1 MDYVPDA
8 PKFVITDCGFP
19 TIAIERE
26 IIENAGGQLAAFQC
40 KTEEDVI
47 AAAKDAAA
55 ILVQWAPLTRAVM
68 QELPRCKVIV
78 RYGIGIDNID
88 LDAARVRGIKVC
100 NVPDYCIDEVADHT
114 LALAMSLARQLPMID
129 QLVRQGVWKIV
140 PPRSMLAS
148 RQMTFATIGYGRIAR
163 AVLDRARGCKFRL
176 ATCDPYLPVGT
187 ELPPDIQLLDMD
199 KALRTADIVSL
210 HLPLTEATRHLINEE
225 ALSKMKS
232 TSLLLNTA
240 RGGVVN
246 TVELAAVLRRAQIA
260 GAALDVFEQEPLEG
274 DHPLRKCTNVLLT
287 SHIGWYSELS
297 QPQLQRMAADEA
309 VRAIKDETLRNRVA

>member
-1 MDYVPDA
+1 MPDA
-8 PKFVITDCGFP
+8 PKFVITDYGFP

-47 AAAKDAAA
+47 TAAKDAAA

-68 QELPRCKVIV
+68 QELPHCKVIV

-88 LDAARVRGIKVC
+88 LDAARSHGIIVC

-114 LALAMSLARQLPMID
+114 FALAMSLARQLPMID

-148 RQMTFATIGYGRIAR
+148 RQMTFVTIGYGRIAR

-176 ATCDPYLPVGT
+176 ATCDPYLAAGT
-187 ELPPDIQLLDMD
+187 ELPPDVQLLDMD
-199 KALRTADIVSL
+199 EALRRADIVSL
-210 HLPLTEATRHLINEE
+210 HLPLTEATHHLINGE

-240 RGGVVN
+240 RGGLVN
-246 TVELAAVLRRAQIA
+246 TVELAAVLSRAQIA
-260 GAALDVFEQEPLEG
+260 GAALDVFEHEPLEG

-287 SHIGWYSELS
+287 SHISWYSELS